1 MDDINEGKRKPDDD
15 ATEFEDAEAMAAE
28 SLFEDEAC
36 AAKQGKKPKISV
48 KVPAASL
55 AQTIIDA
62 DALTRLVSKNLRK
75 PEDPASASAGLQS
88 G

>member
-1 MDDINEGKRKPDDD
+1 
-15 ATEFEDAEAMAAE
+15 MAAE
-28 SLFEDEAC
+28 SLSGDDAC
-36 AAKQGKKPKISV
+36 AAKQGKKPKSAD
-48 KVPAASL
+48 KAPAASL